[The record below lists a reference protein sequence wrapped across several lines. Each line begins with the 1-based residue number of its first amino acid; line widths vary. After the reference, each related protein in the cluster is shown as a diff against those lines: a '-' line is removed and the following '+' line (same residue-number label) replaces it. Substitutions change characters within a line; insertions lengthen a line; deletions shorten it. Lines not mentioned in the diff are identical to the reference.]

1 MPFISHLAILHLMQ
15 IEKLLPSDLQAIA
28 QKVIQGERINE
39 QECLLLYQKA
49 SLPELGILARVVRVR
64 INSENVFFNRNI
76 HLEPTNICVN
86 RCKFCSYRRT
96 EGESGSW
103 DWSIE
108 EVFQKLD
115 ELREREFNEI
125 HIVGGVHPNKDFTYY
140 QDLIGGIHKRFP
152 SIHIKAFTAEEL
164 CKMAQQ
170 SKQTVKKVLLCLKQL
185 GLDSLPGGGA
195 EILNDDVRKQVCG
208 DKINSES
215 WLSVHKSAH
224 EMGIPSN
231 ATMLYGHVENYEHRV
246 EHLSKLRQL
255 QDKTNSF
262 NAFIPLKFRNGNNAL
277 SHLSEVS
284 AIEDL
289 RNMAICR
296 IFLDNIPHL
305 KAYWVMLGKEL
316 AQLALSFGADDIDGT
331 IGDSTKI
338 YSLAGVEDKSPTM
351 SVEELCNMV
360 RQAGFKPVERDS
372 LYRIIKHY

>member
-1 MPFISHLAILHLMQ
+1 
-15 IEKLLPSDLQAIA
+15 
-28 QKVIQGERINE
+28 
-39 QECLLLYQKA
+39 
-49 SLPELGILARVVRVR
+49 
-64 INSENVFFNRNI
+64 NVFFNRNI

-96 EGESGSW
+96 EGENGSW

-140 QDLIGGIHKRFP
+140 QDLIGGIHNRFP

-170 SKQTVKKVLLCLKQL
+170 SKQTVKEVLLCLKQL

-255 QDKTNSF
+255 QDKTNGF